1 MSTYQDDQLISSV
14 WVTGGKE
21 SEDFLLNTKEVD
33 KIVVNPNQF
42 VLETNT
48 NNNSLLL
55 GKTFKKRQK
64 RFRLYED
71 VPHLHTNPPI
81 LPNLTYNAYD
91 GLLLGMVFHNGLV
104 LNQPSTFFVSPLYAT
119 NKRT

>member
-1 MSTYQDDQLISSV
+1 TYQDGKLISSV
-14 WVTGGKE
+14 WVTEGKE
-21 SEDFLLNTKEVD
+21 TEDFLLSTKEVD

-55 GKTFKKRQK
+55 GNQFKKRQK

-71 VPHLHTNPPI
+71 IPSPAYKSTYFT
-81 LPNLTYNAYD
+81 PNLNYNAYD
-91 GLLLGMVFHNGLV
+91 GLLLGMVFHNGLI
-104 LNQPSTFFVSPLYAT
+104 LNQPSTLFVFLSKT
-119 NKRT
+119 N

>member
-1 MSTYQDDQLISSV
+1 MINHTKRKSSQREYLSR
-14 WVTGGKE
+14 WTT
-21 SEDFLLNTKEVD
+21 DFICLGYRRKRNRRFSFEYKEVD

-55 GKTFKKRQK
+55 GKQFKKRQK

-71 VPHLHTNPPI
+71 IPSPAYKSTYFT
-81 LPNLTYNAYD
+81 PNLNYNAYD
-91 GLLLGMVFHNGLV
+91 GLLLGMVFTMAL
-104 LNQPSTFFVSPLYAT
+104 F
-119 NKRT
+119 